1 MRVLFGSRTKRVI
14 NIGADPKLSTTIPI
28 KDEDEL
34 YRITEISSLLD
45 INEKVLLVI
54 TQSKIRLV
62 GLPFTSY
69 VIYATDRRII
79 IRDISMHGLKE
90 NTIGLLYSIITDI
103 NHEEGLV
110 SARIR
115 LKIKRTQV
123 DKGLPLLDQYE
134 TIGNEFEWIIEHI
147 PKSKALLL
155 VKIVRAMMSRLEYS
169 SEEHH
174 QSPNANES
182 VVASAST
189 ADSPADELLKIAKL
203 KSEGI
208 INDLEFARLKQNI
221 IGRIH

>member
-1 MRVLFGSRTKRVI
+1 VLFGSRTKRVI
-14 NIGADPKLSTTIPI
+14 NIGADPKLPTTIPI

-115 LKIKRTQV
+115 LIIKRTQV
-123 DKGLPLLDQYE
+123 DKGLPLLDQYK

-155 VKIVRAMMSRLEYS
+155 VKIVRAMISRLEYS

-189 ADSPADELLKIAKL
+189 ADSPADELLKLARL
-203 KSEGI
+203 KSEGV

>member
-1 MRVLFGSRTKRVI
+1 MLFGSRTKRVI
-14 NIGADPKLSTTIPI
+14 NIGADLKPTTIPI

-34 YRITEISSLLD
+34 YRITEISSMLD

-79 IRDISMHGLKE
+79 IRDISLHGLKE
-90 NTIGLLYSIITDI
+90 NTIGLPYSIITDI

-115 LKIKRTQV
+115 LTIKRTQV

-155 VKIVRAMMSRLEYS
+155 VKIVRAMISRLEYS
-169 SEEHH
+169 SEEH
-174 QSPNANES
+174 QPPNANES
-182 VVASAST
+182 VVASFSMS
-189 ADSPADELLKIAKL
+189 DSPADELLKIARL
-203 KSEGI
+203 KSEGV

-221 IGRIH
+221 IERIH

>member
-1 MRVLFGSRTKRVI
+1 VLFGSRTKRVI
-14 NIGADPKLSTTIPI
+14 NIGADLKPTTIPI

-34 YRITEISSLLD
+34 YRITEISSMLD

-79 IRDISMHGLKE
+79 IRDISLHGLKE
-90 NTIGLLYSIITDI
+90 NTIGLPYSIITDI

-115 LKIKRTQV
+115 LTIKRTQV

-155 VKIVRAMMSRLEYS
+155 VKIVRAMISRLEYS
-169 SEEHH
+169 SEEH
-174 QSPNANES
+174 QPPNANES
-182 VVASAST
+182 VVASFSMS
-189 ADSPADELLKIAKL
+189 DSPADELLKIARL
-203 KSEGI
+203 KSEGV

-221 IGRIH
+221 IERIH

>member
-1 MRVLFGSRTKRVI
+1 VLFGSRTKRVI
-14 NIGADPKLSTTIPI
+14 NIGADLKPTTIPI

-34 YRITEISSLLD
+34 YRITEISSMLD

-79 IRDISMHGLKE
+79 IRDISLHGLKE
-90 NTIGLLYSIITDI
+90 NTIGLPYSIITDI

-155 VKIVRAMMSRLEYS
+155 VKIVRAMISRLEYS
-169 SEEHH
+169 SEEH
-174 QSPNANES
+174 QPPNANES
-182 VVASAST
+182 VVASFSMS
-189 ADSPADELLKIAKL
+189 DSPADELLKIARL
-203 KSEGI
+203 KSEGV

-221 IGRIH
+221 IERIH

>member
-1 MRVLFGSRTKRVI
+1 VLFGSRTKRVI
-14 NIGADPKLSTTIPI
+14 NIGADLKPTTIPI

-34 YRITEISSLLD
+34 YRITEISSMLD

-79 IRDISMHGLKE
+79 IRDISLHGLKE
-90 NTIGLLYSIITDI
+90 NTIGLPYSIITDI

-155 VKIVRAMMSRLEYS
+155 VKIVRAMISRLEYS
-169 SEEHH
+169 SEEH
-174 QSPNANES
+174 QSFSHANES

-189 ADSPADELLKIAKL
+189 VDSPADELLKIARL
-203 KSEGI
+203 KSEGV

-221 IGRIH
+221 IERIH

>member
-1 MRVLFGSRTKRVI
+1 VLFGSRTKRVI
-14 NIGADPKLSTTIPI
+14 NIGADPKLPTTIPI

-155 VKIVRAMMSRLEYS
+155 VKIVRAMISRLEYS

-189 ADSPADELLKIAKL
+189 ADSPADELLKIARL
-203 KSEGI
+203 KSEGV

>member
-1 MRVLFGSRTKRVI
+1 VLFGSRTKRVI

-189 ADSPADELLKIAKL
+189 ADSPADELLKIARL
-203 KSEGI
+203 KSEGV

>member
-1 MRVLFGSRTKRVI
+1 M
-14 NIGADPKLSTTIPI
+14 
-28 KDEDEL
+28 
-34 YRITEISSLLD
+34 LD

-79 IRDISMHGLKE
+79 IRDISLHGLKE
-90 NTIGLLYSIITDI
+90 NTIGLPYSIITDI

-115 LKIKRTQV
+115 LTIKRTQV

-155 VKIVRAMMSRLEYS
+155 VKIVRAMISRLEYS
-169 SEEHH
+169 SEEH
-174 QSPNANES
+174 QPPNANES
-182 VVASAST
+182 VVASFSMS
-189 ADSPADELLKIAKL
+189 DSPADELLKIARL
-203 KSEGI
+203 KSEGV

-221 IGRIH
+221 IERIH